1 MKKKLLTVLTIM
13 LICFLLFAG
22 AWSGLRH
29 DQQLRPVSEQVLR
42 FRILAEDHSPEAQE
56 NKIAVRDAIL
66 NLLGQNLPAQSE
78 REEIV
83 NYISQHKEELSAA
96 ARNVLPEGTG
106 VSLELTQTYF
116 PAKTYGSLTFP
127 QGKYEAL
134 LVRLGEAQGNNWWCC
149 LYPQLCFTDAVN
161 AVVTGES
168 EQKLRNVLDEEDFSL
183 LEGKKEV
190 KFRLLEWAEKL
201 FHG

>member
-106 VSLELTQTYF
+106 VSLELTQT
-116 PAKTYGSLTFP
+116 
-127 QGKYEAL
+127 
-134 LVRLGEAQGNNWWCC
+134 
-149 LYPQLCFTDAVN
+149 
-161 AVVTGES
+161 
-168 EQKLRNVLDEEDFSL
+168 
-183 LEGKKEV
+183 
-190 KFRLLEWAEKL
+190 
-201 FHG
+201 